1 MIRGSKA
8 PATGGPSL
16 RDEENASNG
25 RTVLPILL
33 RQHRRR
39 LRIFLLLLRARLP
52 VFLRDLPGLFLALPH
67 ERFQILPAI
76 ADDQPQP
83 VAPLEM
89 LAQPGKQPGLHRLH
103 LRLFDREA
111 RFQFRQPRPR
121 RVHQRPQPLQ
131 LRVHVK
137 HQAPARDGHGSRVP
151 RALPGDEPR
160 GFRRFLQAPQ
170 IPAPHPRIARVGG
183 LRQTAQPAAQPG
195 VGARLRDGPALA

>member
-1 MIRGSKA
+1 MVLRVVDRRGQ
-8 PATGGPSL
+8 PVISL
-16 RDEENASNG
+16 
-25 RTVLPILL
+25 LLL
-33 RQHRRR
+33 RQRRRR

-52 VFLRDLPGLFLALPH
+52 VFLRDLPGLFPALTH

-89 LAQPGKQPGLHRLH
+89 RAQPGKQPRLHRLH

-137 HQAPARDGHGSRVP
+137 HQLPARDGRGSRVA
-151 RALPGDEPR
+151 RALPGDERR
-160 GFRRFLQAPQ
+160 GW
-170 IPAPHPRIARVGG
+170 
-183 LRQTAQPAAQPG
+183 
-195 VGARLRDGPALA
+195 